1 MQFRIAFANLSVAL
15 ALLALPATAQ
25 QSQPQSQRGG
35 VAQTGIAKLPFADK
49 PQRSNDQEQETL
61 ALQLVDSLALACRG
75 TEMYRWRFA
84 EEDPDRAQ
92 TIVASAEKGLKDKGY
107 AVSPLPV
114 EVDTVVAL
122 MARHPNRA
130 QADPTVLTLWYVGEQ
145 GVDLTV
151 CRVREK

>member
-1 MQFRIAFANLSVAL
+1 MRLRIVVSILALVAAATQAL
-15 ALLALPATAQ
+15 AQQQPRAPA
-25 QSQPQSQRGG
+25 G
-35 VAQTGIAKLPFADK
+35 VAQTGIAKLPFPDR

-61 ALQLVDSLALACRG
+61 ALQLVESLALACRG
-75 TEMYRWRFA
+75 TEMYRWRFP

-122 MARHPNRA
+122 IARHPNRA
-130 QADPTVLTLWYVGEQ
+130 QADPTVLTLFSTGEQ
-145 GVDLTV
+145 GVDLTM

>member
-1 MQFRIAFANLSVAL
+1 MQFRIAFASLVVLAAL
-15 ALLALPATAQ
+15 ATPAAAQ
-25 QSQPQSQRGG
+25 QQPRASAG
-35 VAQTGIAKLPFADK
+35 VAQTGIAKLPFADR
-49 PQRSNDQEQETL
+49 PQRSTDQEQETL

-122 MARHPNRA
+122 IARHPNKA

>member
-1 MQFRIAFANLSVAL
+1 MRLGIVLSIL
-15 ALLALPATAQ
+15 ALVAVAMPAAA
-25 QSQPQSQRGG
+25 QRGG
-35 VAQTGIAKLPFADK
+35 VAQTGIAKLPFADR
-49 PQRSNDQEQETL
+49 PQRSTDQEQETL

-75 TEMYRWRFA
+75 TEMYRWRFV

-122 MARHPNRA
+122 IARHPNRA

>member
-1 MQFRIAFANLSVAL
+1 MRLAVVPLILAL
-15 ALLALPATAQ
+15 ALALAVATPALAQ
-25 QSQPQSQRGG
+25 QQPRAPAG
-35 VAQTGIAKLPFADK
+35 VAQTVIAKLPFADR
-49 PQRSNDQEQETL
+49 PQRSTDQEQETL

-92 TIVASAEKGLKDKGY
+92 AIVASAEKGLKDKGY

-122 MARHPNRA
+122 IARHPNRA
-130 QADPTVLTLWYVGEQ
+130 QADPTVLTLFSTGEQ